1 MGKKAYIDFINK
13 PQYSMQVYDYAIQ
26 VGQFDMSNNLIERLR
41 EINLLESFHVK
52 YNKEKLVFA
61 VKDCNGRLYWLEQGN
76 ESVGL
81 KHIIKRHKD
90 DFIKRYGVD
99 EKNIAVFI
107 KNLVLSENKIAERK
121 RLKNGRLTIQQ
132 NYEYKGKYYTLN
144 AVGTNGFIVTCY
156 PIESEE

>member
-1 MGKKAYIDFINK
+1 MLVKRKEYLDKLISLKDKKVIKIITGVRRCGKSTLMEIFK
-13 PQYSMQVYDYAIQ
+13 DY
-26 VGQFDMSNNLIERLR
+26 LR
-41 EINLLESFHVK
+41 EN
-52 YNKEKLVFA
+52 
-61 VKDCNGRLYWLEQGN
+61 
-76 ESVGL
+76 
-81 KHIIKRHKD
+81 
-90 DFIKRYGVD
+90 GVD

-107 KNLVLSENKIAERK
+107 KNLVLSGNKIAERK